1 MSKSSALRLGQVN
14 SGILRRSNVLSSSAF
29 GARILSS
36 SRLFSTVID
45 EQLMVAL
52 KTPSSNR
59 NITPNILEKVGR
71 NLHLIDKHPLG
82 IIKGK
87 IEEYFNKYTV
97 EKGQQAFEVFDKMSP
112 YVNVK
117 NCFDDLR
124 VGPDHVSRRPSDT
137 YYVDE
142 KHVLRTHTSA
152 HQNQLISG
160 GKTSFLCTGDVY
172 RRDEID
178 SSHYPVFHQMEGNE
192 ECQFSRISMQ
202 TCLHNVI
209 IPFSLTCDL
218 V

>member
-1 MSKSSALRLGQVN
+1 MQHITLIILFLFGFMSKSSALRLSQVN
-14 SGILRRSNVLSSSAF
+14 SGMLRRTNVLSSSAIN
-29 GARILSS
+29 ARLSSS

-178 SSHYPVFHQMEGNE
+178 SSHYPVFHQMEGNGE
-192 ECQFSRISMQ
+192 NQFDNTVGTS
-202 TCLHNVI
+202 
-209 IPFSLTCDL
+209 
-218 V
+218 